1 MTTLEFEQYW
11 ELKEKLDHAV
21 EQYAKTK
28 TDMQGLKSYNVFI
41 KDSNFFVN
49 LCFIE
54 DYFRSEYYYFYET
67 IPLKK
72 LLKKIKKK

>member
-41 KDSNFFVN
+41 KDNTFFVN
-49 LCFIE
+49 ICYIE

>member
-28 TDMQGLKSYNVFI
+28 TDMQGLKSYNVFV
-41 KDSNFFVN
+41 KDGNFFIN
-49 LCFIE
+49 ICYIE
-54 DYFRSEYYYFYET
+54 DYFRGEYDYFYET
-67 IPLKK
+67 VPLKK

>member
-28 TDMQGLKSYNVFI
+28 TDMQGLKSYNVFV
-41 KDSNFFVN
+41 KDGNFFVN
-49 LCFIE
+49 LCYIE

-67 IPLKK
+67 VPLKK